1 MGWREVFRVGL
12 GGVAPPP
19 GPPSGRARENEPGAG
34 LQDWQR
40 EAWKY
45 HGLLG
50 EIHYASGFYA
60 RMLSG
65 CGLLTQ
71 ELDEQDEWVDSI
83 DDALTAVTRDLE
95 NATGGLA
102 QLQGDYGRLIFVQG
116 EAQLCV
122 TLCDPAEQLGDV
134 IIGPN
139 GVHYVEQW
147 EMLSADELAYSKG
160 AKEYTRRR
168 SESNGASADDKIR
181 ETDPED
187 PQIGTMTAWRFY
199 HRHPRF
205 SGMADSSI
213 RAVLQDCAELLL
225 LKKSIRNMAR
235 SRGAGNGILVL
246 PDRMGGNEVDAE
258 DGKKIPKNAKAIYDA
273 LTRPIRNE
281 NDASAVA
288 PVIVFAP
295 NGTTSSDI
303 FHVDIR
309 GSALYKETGLRD
321 ECIRR
326 IAIGLDMPPEMLLGV
341 AESNHW
347 TAWQIDDAS
356 WNRHGEPVMRE
367 FVGQLTSALLAP
379 VAIANGKDPTR
390 CRIWYDAT
398 DVVQDP
404 NRANAAADAFDRIA
418 ISETAYRE
426 ATGWDEDDAPDEAE
440 WQRRAEVMPGGSR
453 RVKSANDQEPGA
465 AAIERIIG
473 LSEACFHRCRELAGS
488 RLRTR
493 MEKATAPANLR
504 VRIKGVHNSDVAA
517 ALGVDVRDE
526 CDTSALVAG
535 ASGGFMLQLTRMEL
549 DPHLCET
556 LAQRIEEHAARTL
569 FDPSPSLSDEVLAI
583 CALVSRRM

>member
-1 MGWREVFRVGL
+1 MGWREVFSIGL

-19 GPPSGRARENEPGAG
+19 QTSGRSRDNEPGSG

-65 CGLLTQ
+65 ITLLAQ
-71 ELDEQDEWVDSI
+71 ELDDENEWVESA
-83 DDALTAVTRDLE
+83 DADLNQPIRDLE
-95 NATGGLA
+95 NSTGGSA

-116 EAQLCV
+116 EAQLAV
-122 TLCDPAEQLGDV
+122 TLCDPATQLGDV

-139 GVHYVEQW
+139 GVHYVEHW
-147 EMLSADELAYSKG
+147 EMLSAEELAYNKNE
-160 AKEYTRRR
+160 ATYARRR
-168 SESNGASADDKIR
+168 NESNGASADEKIR
-181 ETDPED
+181 ETDPDD

-246 PDRMGGNEVDAE
+246 PERMGGNEVDAE
-258 DGKKIPKNAKAIYDA
+258 DGTKIPKNAKAIYDS

-295 NGTTSSDI
+295 NGVSSSEI

-309 GSALYKETGLRD
+309 GAALYRETGLRD

-326 IAIGLDMPPEMLLGV
+326 IAIGLDMPPEDLLGV
-341 AESNHW
+341 ATANHW
-347 TAWQIDDAS
+347 TAWQIDDDKWKS
-356 WNRHGEPVMRE
+356 HGEPLARE
-367 FVGQLTSALLAP
+367 LVGQLTAALLAP
-379 VAIANGKDPTR
+379 IAIAKDKDPSR

-404 NRANAAADAFDRIA
+404 NRANAAADAFDRLA
-418 ISETAYRE
+418 ISEASYRRE
-426 ATGWDEDDAPDEAE
+426 TGWDEDDAPDDAE
-440 WQRRAEVMPGGSR
+440 WQRRAEIMPGGSR
-453 RVKSANDQEPGA
+453 RNARKKEQEPDQS

-473 LSEACFHRCRELAGS
+473 LSEACFGRCRELAGS

-535 ASGGFMLQLTRMEL
+535 ASAGFVLQLTRMEL

-569 FDPSPSLSDEVLAI
+569 FDPSPTLSDEVLAI
-583 CALVSRRM
+583 CALVSRRL